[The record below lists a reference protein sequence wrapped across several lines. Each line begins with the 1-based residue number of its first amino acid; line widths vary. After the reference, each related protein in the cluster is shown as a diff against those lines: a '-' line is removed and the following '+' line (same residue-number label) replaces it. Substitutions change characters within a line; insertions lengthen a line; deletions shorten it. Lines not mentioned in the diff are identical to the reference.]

1 MKKFHIN
8 IDYNKVLQRIEK
20 EMEGYSRTEWANKV
34 GVRIN
39 VVSNIHGANA
49 KQNPSLNYILA
60 VSVATRKPMDYFLW
74 GRAPYIPYEMPGLV
88 VKEDDKTY
96 SDFGLDK
103 DIVVSAV
110 QDTEMGKRV
119 RYWREDMGFGL
130 AEVAK
135 RSGLPID
142 LIKSIEV
149 GNHTSTDVIVK
160 LANALRCSIDFLL
173 GCGSASV
180 VQNLNKKTGGR
191 KTQKRT

>member
-20 EMEGYSRTEWANKV
+20 EKEGYSRTEWANKV

-74 GRAPYIPYEMPGLV
+74 GRSPYISYEMPDPM
-88 VKEDDKTY
+88 VKENGETY
-96 SDFGLDK
+96 SDIETDK
-103 DIVVSAV
+103 GIVVSAV

-119 RYWREDMGFGL
+119 RYWREDMGFSV

-135 RSGLPID
+135 RSGLPVD
-142 LIKSIEV
+142 LIKSIEA

-173 GCGSASV
+173 GCGSVSI
-180 VQNLNKKTGGR
+180 VQNLNKKTGNI
-191 KTQKRT
+191 KRQEKS